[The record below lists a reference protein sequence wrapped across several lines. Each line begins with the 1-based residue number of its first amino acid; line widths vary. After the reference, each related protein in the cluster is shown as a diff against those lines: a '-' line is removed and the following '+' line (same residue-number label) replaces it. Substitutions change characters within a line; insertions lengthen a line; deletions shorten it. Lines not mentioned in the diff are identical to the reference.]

1 MMNVTKIKVSQVDR
15 QRKKRAQHADG
26 VTTVKGEISQ
36 EQNRAESAAFPK
48 SDRNNTFTCALGGD
62 PLNDKARAKDDVAGP
77 AHDFPSVD
85 RETEKR
91 GVGQQVKAIHSG
103 ELFPKMWQAETKI
116 PLLGRGKV
124 FA

>member
-15 QRKKRAQHADG
+15 QWKKRAQHTNR

-36 EQNRAESAAFPK
+36 EQNRAERAAFPK
-48 SDRNNTFTCALGGD
+48 SYRNNAFTRALGGD

-77 AHDFPSVD
+77 AHDFPGVD

-91 GVGQQVKAIHSG
+91 SVGQQVKAIHSG
-103 ELFPKMWQAETKI
+103 ELFPKMCQAETKI
-116 PLLGRGKV
+116 PPLGRAEV

>member
-15 QRKKRAQHADG
+15 QWKKRAQHTDG

-36 EQNRAESAAFPK
+36 EQNRAERAALPK
-48 SDRNNTFTCALGGD
+48 SDRNNALTRAFGGD

-77 AHDFPSVD
+77 AHDFPGVN

-103 ELFPKMWQAETKI
+103 ELFPKMWQAETEI
-116 PLLGRGKV
+116 PLLGRAEV